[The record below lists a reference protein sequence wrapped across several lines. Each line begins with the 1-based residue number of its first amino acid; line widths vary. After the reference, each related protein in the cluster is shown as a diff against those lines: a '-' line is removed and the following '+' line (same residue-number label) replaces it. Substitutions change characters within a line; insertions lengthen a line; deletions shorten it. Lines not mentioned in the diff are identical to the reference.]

1 MRNPL
6 RTKKTST
13 PNQPRLLNAPS
24 HPLYAFPE
32 ECRSTTPLIQMARRP
47 SKERMRVSPT
57 VRAGNTRLSLLH
69 FFLAAFTFAQQR
81 RNWARRQPRPVGS
94 TNL

>member
-1 MRNPL
+1 
-6 RTKKTST
+6 
-13 PNQPRLLNAPS
+13 
-24 HPLYAFPE
+24 
-32 ECRSTTPLIQMARRP
+32 
-47 SKERMRVSPT
+47 MRVSPT